1 MHSSILRAAA
11 TCLALAGV
19 ALAGTP
25 YNLTVNYKI
34 NNVDH
39 FDRVWYGDGNL
50 YIGSTVPASI
60 QTAFNFAGT
69 CFPLLPFFDTR
80 TGILTEPTVPAVR
93 ADLLYIEPTTPGATL
108 PDPTFLTLNN
118 AEGAA
123 DPLFF
128 LHSAASV
135 TDDNLIFWFRYA
147 NIVFPILNDGTAQS
161 YFFLDATE
169 AEGTYVVKWK
179 QGGLPSST
187 SITSAAAPGGTV
199 SLTGLGVELTAV
211 NPS

>member
-11 TCLALAGV
+11 ACLALAGA

-25 YNLTVNYKI
+25 YNLTVNYKVD
-34 NNVDH
+34 NVDH

-50 YIGSTVPASI
+50 YIGTNIPASI
-60 QTAFNFAGT
+60 QTAFNF
-69 CFPLLPFFDTR
+69 
-80 TGILTEPTVPAVR
+80 TVPAVR

-161 YFFLDATE
+161 YFFLDSTE

-187 SITSAAAPGGTV
+187 STTSAAAPGGTV
-199 SLTGLGVELTAV
+199 SLTGLGVQLTAG